1 MKIIVVG
8 AVAGGAT
15 AASQIRRVLPDADI
29 TVYDKGS
36 TMSFGNCGMPYVIG
50 GVIEDKKKII
60 SATPESFQEEKNI
73 DVHLFHEVIR
83 IDRGEKSVEV
93 KNVQTGE
100 IFTDSY
106 DKLILS
112 PGGTANRPT
121 IEGMETSNVF
131 TLRNYDDME
140 EILSFIHEKK
150 PTSSAVVGGG
160 FIGVEMAEVIH
171 ERGISVSVIERNQH
185 MMSILDPEIA
195 VLLDEE
201 LRDNGVALYT
211 ETEIVKMDG
220 SKMTL
225 ANGEHLKADFVMMSV
240 GITPNIGLAETAGL
254 EIGPTGG
261 IVTNDVMQTADPDIY
276 AIGDAA
282 ENRDWFTG
290 KPRRVPLSWHAHRQ
304 AYIVAKHLEGN
315 PVKIKGLLGTSISK
329 VFSQTVAMTGMTEE
343 ILVEE
348 GIPYKTVFH
357 KSKTNAGYYPD
368 HANITLKVTY
378 HADTRKVLGAQAFGG
393 KGIDKRIDIIAT
405 AIFGGLT
412 VDDLSALELS
422 YSPPYSSPKDPVNM
436 AGYKAK

>member
-50 GVIEDKKKII
+50 GVIENKKKII

-254 EIGPTGG
+254 KIGPTGG

-282 ENRDWFTG
+282 ENTDWFTG

-348 GIPYKTVFH
+348 GIPYKTVLH

-393 KGIDKRIDIIAT
+393 KGIDKRIDVIAT

-436 AGYKAK
+436 VGYKAK